1 MQVDS
6 LPGEPQALIKQK
18 EVCIKK
24 KKDTVR
30 TLDNLSKCGE
40 FRIELRESKDLIE
53 ERKSPVERESV
64 GPKLTCAL
72 NEETSFSCR
81 I

>member
-1 MQVDS
+1 MH
-6 LPGEPQALIKQK
+6 L
-18 EVCIKK
+18 K

-53 ERKSPVERESV
+53 ERSPLLREKV
-64 GPKLTCAL
+64 LVQKLTCAL
-72 NEETSFSCR
+72 NEGTYFSCR